1 MARNKAFQGKEQGQ
15 GVTFEGLSRTKK
27 SNFRRTN
34 VDEWAERQNGGRAMD
49 SRHFSYDH
57 GFGTTQK

>member
-1 MARNKAFQGKEQGQ
+1 MQGTRSRVE
-15 GVTFEGLSRTKK
+15 FETLPMSQK

-49 SRHFSYDH
+49 SRHFSYDY
-57 GFGTTQK
+57 GFGATQK